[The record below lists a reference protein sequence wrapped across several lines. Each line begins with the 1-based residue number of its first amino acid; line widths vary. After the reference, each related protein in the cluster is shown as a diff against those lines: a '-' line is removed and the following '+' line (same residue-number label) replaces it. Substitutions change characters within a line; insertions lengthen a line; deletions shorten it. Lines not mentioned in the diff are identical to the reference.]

1 MCPIAV
7 AVMQRGGMTR
17 KSGATS
23 KPIGKHLKHGAKMF
37 TAHEIARGNIFKNFR
52 KMLPRI

>member
-23 KPIGKHLKHGAKMF
+23 KPIGKHLKRGAKMF
-37 TAHEIARGNIFKNFR
+37 TG
-52 KMLPRI
+52 